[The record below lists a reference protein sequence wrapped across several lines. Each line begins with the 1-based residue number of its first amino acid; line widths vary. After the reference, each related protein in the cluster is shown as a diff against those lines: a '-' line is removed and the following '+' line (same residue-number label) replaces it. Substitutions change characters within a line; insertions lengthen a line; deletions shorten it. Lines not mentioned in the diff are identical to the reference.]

1 MLRHRRKCSESRGQ
15 RDLCALWIDLTNT
28 LSSLLS
34 LLSLS
39 PSQDPLDHYPPPRR
53 YNGLDYRETDP
64 YSNTKVPYLPT
75 PLPPENT
82 YRSPPPPLPS
92 YQPEPPTFRPPVQ
105 APDRRSASP
114 APPPTYYPSTTSPNP
129 GLYLTP
135 DIQKSP
141 IRHRDAVPVPGS
153 QFQPLPHP
161 RPVLPEP
168 EPFDDDGRYSGES
181 GELSNFF
188 DEPFGQDDPD
198 PGVLDYTGDPMPS
211 AQPYSAKPYSS
222 SPPSR
227 PPPPPPSPESYYEY
241 PPPGT
246 CSNKNRLSPPLLSTY
261 SNRS

>member
-1 MLRHRRKCSESRGQ
+1 MQS
-15 RDLCALWIDLTNT
+15 
-28 LSSLLS
+28 
-34 LLSLS
+34 
-39 PSQDPLDHYPPPRR
+39 
-53 YNGLDYRETDP
+53 
-64 YSNTKVPYLPT
+64 
-75 PLPPENT
+75 
-82 YRSPPPPLPS
+82 
-92 YQPEPPTFRPPVQ
+92 
-105 APDRRSASP
+105 PDRRSASP
-114 APPPTYYPSTTSPNP
+114 APPPTYYPTTSPNP

-181 GELSNFF
+181 DELSNFF
-188 DEPFGQDDPD
+188 DEPFGHDDPD

-211 AQPYSAKPYSS
+211 AQPYSSAKPYSS

-246 CSNKNRLSPPLLSTY
+246 CSNKNRLSPLTQYTL
-261 SNRS
+261 